1 MCYLR
6 KALFGRLVFVVLGLL
21 LGVLLVQDR
30 DELVPHCGVRDLFHG
45 DVLDHHVVGLDLGE
59 DLGFGFGLHV
69 DFYRRIL

>member
-6 KALFGRLVFVVLGLL
+6 KALFGRLVLVVLGLL

-30 DELVPHCGVRDLFHG
+30 DELVPHCGVRDLLHG
-45 DVLDHHVVGLDLGE
+45 DVLDHDVVGLDLGE

-69 DFYRRIL
+69 DFYRGIF